1 MSVMGRI
8 ISFLYGVIAPAGFL
22 IVLLYLIGF
31 LGNFVVPNS
40 IDSGQVGPFG
50 QSLLINFILLSIF
63 GVQHSVMARPGFKER
78 WTRIVPK
85 HIERSTYVLISN
97 LLVVLLLWQWRPMV
111 GVIWKVEHPVGTV
124 VLWGLFGLGWLI
136 LVLAS
141 FMINHFDLFGTRQ
154 VYLYLRG
161 KDYSPLELKTR
172 GFYKYI
178 RHPLMIGW
186 IIAFWSTPQM
196 TVGHLVFA
204 VGTTVYILIAI
215 QIEERDLVRFHGESY
230 ENYRRK
236 VSMLLPF
243 KKKSA

>member
-1 MSVMGRI
+1 MGRI
-8 ISFLYGVIAPAGFL
+8 ISFLYGVIAHAGFL
-22 IVLLYLIGF
+22 LVLFYFIGF
-31 LGNFVVPNS
+31 LGNFVVPKS

-50 QSLLINFILLSIF
+50 QSLLINLILLSTF
-63 GVQHSVMARPGFKER
+63 GIPHSVMARPGFKR
-78 WTRIVPK
+78 WWTRIVPK

-97 LLVVLLLWQWRPMV
+97 LLVVLLFWQWRPMA
-111 GVIWKVEHPVGTV
+111 GVIWNVEHPVGTV
-124 VLWGLFGLGWLI
+124 ILWGLFGLGWLV

-141 FMINHFDLFGTRQ
+141 FMINHFDLFGSRQ

-161 KDYSPLELKTR
+161 KDYSPLEFKTK

-215 QIEERDLVRFHGESY
+215 QIEERDLVRFHGEAY

-236 VSMLLPF
+236 VSMLLPL
-243 KKKSA
+243 KKKGT

>member
-1 MSVMGRI
+1 MGRI
-8 ISFLYGVIAPAGFL
+8 ISFLYGVIAHAGFL
-22 IVLLYLIGF
+22 VILLYLIGF
-31 LGNFVVPNS
+31 LGNFLVPKS
-40 IDSGQVGPFG
+40 IDSGQVGPVG
-50 QSLLINFILLSIF
+50 QALIINLILLGIF
-63 GVQHSVMARPGFKER
+63 GIQHSVMARSGFKQW
-78 WTRIVPK
+78 WTRIVPQ
-85 HIERSTYVLISN
+85 HIERSTYVMISN
-97 LLVVLLLWQWRPMV
+97 LLVVLLLWQWQPMV
-111 GVIWKVEHPVGTV
+111 GVVWNVEHPVGTAIF
-124 VLWGLFGLGWLI
+124 WGLFGLGWLV

-161 KDYSPLELKTR
+161 KDYTILEFKTK

-186 IIAFWSTPQM
+186 IIAFWSTPHM

-215 QIEERDLVRFHGESY
+215 QIEERDLVRFHGEAY
-230 ENYRRK
+230 ESYRRK

-243 KKKSA
+243 KKKNY